1 MDDREDPFNKLVHV
15 QDLLQVL
22 LTLLGHFQDTQAQ
35 EVVPVKRF
43 Q

>member
-1 MDDREDPFNKLVHV
+1 MDDGEDSFNKLVHV

-22 LTLLGHFQDTQAQ
+22 LALLGHFQHTQPE
-35 EVVPVKRF
+35 EVVPVERF